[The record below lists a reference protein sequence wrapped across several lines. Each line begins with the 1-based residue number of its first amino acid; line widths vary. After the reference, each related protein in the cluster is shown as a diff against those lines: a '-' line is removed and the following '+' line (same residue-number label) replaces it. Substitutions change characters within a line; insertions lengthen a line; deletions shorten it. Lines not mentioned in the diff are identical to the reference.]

1 MRQHDTPVAHLDSS
15 GAAELKSGRELAPR
29 RLCDLHR
36 KTAHN
41 SAARGGL
48 VMDQRGRRR
57 FEGVLSMPPRA
68 LLGASCES
76 NGSKEKTLKSGVVG
90 SRALAGQRLKQA
102 DFTFQDP
109 SRGSG
114 TTTHVPSADPRT
126 LQLHLRD
133 FPFSP
138 PPPPLF
144 APLQART
151 KSDEGTK
158 AAARA
163 HYPSTYV
170 LHTEVKSFNISQE
183 NIACF
188 LGSYFEEQCTRVAVF
203 ERACVYMDSGKRGVE
218 GGENG
223 NSWRWS
229 CRVRGSAEGA
239 CVVVPEPRGGYRK
252 AKFACVSP

>member
-1 MRQHDTPVAHLDSS
+1 MNSRHDARATDMYTAKPQTRAQLEAASSWTREAGGAVSAIGTVPAMR
-15 GAAELKSGRELAPR
+15 
-29 RLCDLHR
+29 
-36 KTAHN
+36 
-41 SAARGGL
+41 
-48 VMDQRGRRR
+48 
-57 FEGVLSMPPRA
+57 PRA

-151 KSDEGTK
+151 EE
-158 AAARA
+158 ARRPQRA
-163 HYPSTYV
+163 HTI
-170 LHTEVKSFNISQE
+170 LHPAFFTRKSCLCI
-183 NIACF
+183 
-188 LGSYFEEQCTRVAVF
+188 
-203 ERACVYMDSGKRGVE
+203 
-218 GGENG
+218 
-223 NSWRWS
+223 
-229 CRVRGSAEGA
+229 
-239 CVVVPEPRGGYRK
+239 
-252 AKFACVSP
+252 